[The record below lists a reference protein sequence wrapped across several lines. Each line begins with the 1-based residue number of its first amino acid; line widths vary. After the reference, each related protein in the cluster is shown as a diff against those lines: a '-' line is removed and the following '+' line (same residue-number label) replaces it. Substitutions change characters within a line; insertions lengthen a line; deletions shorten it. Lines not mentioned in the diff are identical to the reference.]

1 MTTLR
6 LSGPSL
12 ERAAARLG
20 IPAPNEQKEPQI
32 TPEEARRRR
41 RAAINTLWARLAEE
55 YPAAIAPQGHAPL
68 HPLKIGIDRDIRERC
83 PDVSL
88 RTRHEFLRRYVGQP
102 SYLRLLT
109 KPGAVRLDLDGNP
122 AGIVTEDQAKN
133 AAERLAQL
141 APQKTKHDGG
151 QHA

>member
-1 MTTLR
+1 MSTLR
-6 LSGPSL
+6 LSGSSL

-41 RAAINTLWARLAEE
+41 RAAINALWARLAET
-55 YPAAIAPQGHAPL
+55 YPAAIAPHNRASQ
-68 HPLKIGIDRDIRERC
+68 HPLKIGIDRDIRERF

-88 RTRHEFLRRYVGQP
+88 RTRNEFLRRYVGQP

-109 KPGAVRLDLDGNP
+109 KPGAGRVDLDGNP
-122 AGIVTEDQAKN
+122 AGTVTEDQAKN
-133 AAERLAQL
+133 ATERLAQL
-141 APQKTKHDGG
+141 AARNKRHEGG
-151 QHA
+151 KP

>member
-1 MTTLR
+1 MSKLTLR
-6 LSGPSL
+6 GDALK
-12 ERAAARLG
+12 RAAERLG
-20 IPAPNEQKEPQI
+20 IPAAEEQKQPSI

-41 RAAINTLWARLAEE
+41 RAAINALWARLAET
-55 YPAAIAPQGHAPL
+55 YPAAIASRNHAPQ
-68 HPLKIGIDRDIRERC
+68 HPLKVGIDRDIRERY

-102 SYLRLLT
+102 GYLYLLT

-122 AGIVTEDQAKN
+122 AGVVTEDQAKN

>member
-1 MTTLR
+1 MRTLR
-6 LSGPSL
+6 LSGSSL

-41 RAAINTLWARLAEE
+41 RAAINALWARLAEE
-55 YPAAIAPQGHAPL
+55 YPTAIALRNHAPL

-88 RTRHEFLRRYVGQP
+88 RTRNEFLHRYVGQP
-102 SYLRLLT
+102 SYLRLL
-109 KPGAVRLDLDGNP
+109 KPDAVRVDLDGNQ
-122 AGIVTEDQAKN
+122 AGTITEDQAQN
-133 AAERLAQL
+133 AVERLAQL
-141 APQKTKHDGG
+141 AERKKRRKADTP
-151 QHA
+151 